1 MEETFHKIFFNY
13 RPHFHESSYHGKQ
26 YPSPRAVLSP
36 KKRSYDARSPKS
48 RNIVLLSPQ
57 RSRKPSR
64 RDKILDEKE
73 LRPKAHKTP
82 IKKKVHD
89 RLGFRNDT
97 FTEVFNMD
105 NNKGN

>member
-1 MEETFHKIFFNY
+1 M
-13 RPHFHESSYHGKQ
+13 
-26 YPSPRAVLSP
+26 LSP

-48 RNIVLLSPQ
+48 RKIVLLSPQ
-57 RSRKPSR
+57 RSRKPLR

-73 LRPKAHKTP
+73 LLPRAHKSP
-82 IKKKVHD
+82 KKKKVHD
-89 RLGFRNDT
+89 RLGIRNDT

>member
-13 RPHFHESSYHGKQ
+13 RPYESSYHGKQ
-26 YPSPRAVLSP
+26 YPAPRAVPSP

-105 NNKGN
+105 NIKGN

>member
-1 MEETFHKIFFNY
+1 M
-13 RPHFHESSYHGKQ
+13 
-26 YPSPRAVLSP
+26 LSP

-48 RNIVLLSPQ
+48 RKIVLLSPQ
-57 RSRKPSR
+57 RSRKPL